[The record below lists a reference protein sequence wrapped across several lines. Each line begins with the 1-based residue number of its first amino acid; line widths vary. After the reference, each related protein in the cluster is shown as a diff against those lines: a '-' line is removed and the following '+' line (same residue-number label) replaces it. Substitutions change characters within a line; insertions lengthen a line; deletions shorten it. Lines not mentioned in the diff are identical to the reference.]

1 MLPPI
6 SFHFEV
12 DFWASQSSRTNAHM
26 NRSEWPKTSR
36 HDRPVRSRIIWHVVL
51 WKTLS
56 DLFKKPKVSDWDW
69 RLHWNLLWHWTYF
82 YLGGLSQIEKIL
94 SHSGRVFRDVVSAH
108 EVRMQVIRNFLLLE
122 VQVRESTHYE
132 PQGLSTKN
140 WFLGF
145 KTRHLICQP
154 FLKTVELRSAQW
166 GHWDAAGH
174 HLVPLK

>member
-12 DFWASQSSRTNAHM
+12 DFWASQSSRTKAHM

-82 YLGGLSQIEKIL
+82 YLGGSCFFENTGETPHGQDYCLGLRDKPIPGDSSPYCWDHIRSPVPNARHHSLELLSDPGLIIVYACQ
-94 SHSGRVFRDVVSAH
+94 S
-108 EVRMQVIRNFLLLE
+108 LL
-122 VQVRESTHYE
+122 TY
-132 PQGLSTKN
+132 
-140 WFLGF
+140 
-145 KTRHLICQP
+145 
-154 FLKTVELRSAQW
+154 
-166 GHWDAAGH
+166 
-174 HLVPLK
+174 

>member
-51 WKTLS
+51 WKTLR

-122 VQVRESTHYE
+122 VQVRELWTSGAEYKELISWFQNKTLDTSTFFE
-132 PQGLSTKN
+132 DCWTSFSPMRSLRCCRAPSGS
-140 WFLGF
+140 F
-145 KTRHLICQP
+145 KI
-154 FLKTVELRSAQW
+154 VN
-166 GHWDAAGH
+166 
-174 HLVPLK
+174 